1 MKPEASVLQELEQLS
16 LRIHQLCMENNMPV
30 VIGYSYD
37 DKHKTGRFITAYLDE
52 EKGAFDSTVA
62 GAIQILRLDQLSHHA
77 IAGLEKVADLCDTGR
92 AMSAAASE
100 NTLH

>member
-16 LRIHQLCMENNMPV
+16 RRIHQLCMENNMPV

-37 DKHKTGRFITAYLDE
+37 DKHKTGRFVTAYLDE

-62 GAIQILRLDQLSHHA
+62 GAVQLLRMNQLSHRA
-77 IAGLEKVADLCDTGR
+77 LFRLEGLADLCDAGR
-92 AMSAAASE
+92 AMSTTTTE
-100 NTLH
+100 NPLH